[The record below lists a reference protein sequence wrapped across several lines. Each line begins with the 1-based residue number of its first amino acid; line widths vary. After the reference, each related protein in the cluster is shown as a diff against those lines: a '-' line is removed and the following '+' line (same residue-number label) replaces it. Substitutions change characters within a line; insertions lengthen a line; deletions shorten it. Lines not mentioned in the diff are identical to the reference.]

1 LSGRSYGG
9 TGANFLNGIKGSGH
23 NNTYENTGS
32 RFNKVMDLYLNYNKK
47 VDAIDTQID
56 ATGGYTY
63 QDFRDVNDGS
73 SLISK

>member
-1 LSGRSYGG
+1 VVQVLISLTELKVQDTIR
-9 TGANFLNGIKGSGH
+9 
-23 NNTYENTGS
+23 GS